1 MAEVE
6 VRRVAGGDRCRR
18 RRLRRLMQVRIV
30 VVGVV
35 VVVVVVNAIGCVVGK
50 SEQLVWRLL
59 IQAESATQF
68 VRECGVVVVVVVF
81 ALLC

>member
-18 RRLRRLMQVRIV
+18 RRLRRLMQVGIV
-30 VVGVV
+30 ANVVGVV
-35 VVVVVVNAIGCVVGK
+35 IVVNAVRCVVGK